1 MNGFQVSVNPV
12 TIENH
17 QFEFSICTMVTRQ
30 KEYGEMLSS
39 FKEKGFD
46 DTNSEFIYVD
56 NSKENSLDAYTST
69 NLFLRQARGKYIII
83 CHQDILL
90 HSDGISELRSIVED
104 LIHIDPKWAICG
116 NAGAVA
122 PNHIVYHITYPDGT
136 FMKKGNFPIKVQSL
150 DENFLVVRN
159 SANLRVSSDMVGFHL
174 YATDLVLQA
183 ELNGFTSYVIPFN
196 LIHKSRGNKN
206 AEFFKLKKQLSRK
219 YNHYF
224 RSRWIQTNSTVFH
237 LSGNLTGRLLGNKF
251 FLFFVRMI
259 NGLKKRM

>member
-1 MNGFQVSVNPV
+1 MNDFPVSANPIR
-12 TIENH
+12 IENNH
-17 QFEFSICTMVTRQ
+17 FEFSICTMVTRPT
-30 KEYGEMLSS
+30 EYHEMLSS

-56 NSKENSLDAYTST
+56 NSENNSLDAYAST
-69 NLFLRQARGKYIII
+69 NLFLKRARGKYLII

-90 HSDGISELRSIVED
+90 HSDGVIELRNILED
-104 LIHIDPKWAICG
+104 LSRVDPNWAICG
-116 NAGAVA
+116 NAGAVG
-122 PNHIVYHITYPDGT
+122 PNHIVYHISYPDGT
-136 FMKKGNFPIKVQSL
+136 FMKKGRFPDQVQSL
-150 DENFLVVRN
+150 DENFLLVRN
-159 SANLRVSSDMVGFHL
+159 SANLRVSSDLSGFHL

-206 AEFFKLKKQLSRK
+206 EDFFKLERQLTKK

-224 RSRWIQTNSTVFH
+224 RTRWIQTNSTVFH
-237 LSGNLTGRLLGNKF
+237 LTGNMTGRLLGNKF
-251 FLFFVRMI
+251 CLFFVRMI